1 METCYFGYWWGAE
14 ERRHAAV
21 SESDRRLIFRSGKPQ
36 CLVSQPSLLHSH
48 ATWKEVRSSIRRG
61 ALYLCAPPSLFIF
74 FLLTHSTSFVLSP
87 LNTPPLDSVR
97 SLSHIFV
104 ISLRLSLV
112 FRCFSHLLFSYF
124 PHKLFSAP
132 GSSFLLHLTMLW
144 PPDIPPIHLQL
155 RLNWAEHMC
164 LRRSLKKKRKEKRKK
179 NKPIVVSSDPRG
191 FITNQT
197 ARRAFAWKPFVLDPV
212 WRG

>member
-1 METCYFGYWWGAE
+1 MHREIETFVYNRLLNLIYFIVKWNAMETCYFGYWWGAE

-104 ISLRLSLV
+104 ISLRLSLA
-112 FRCFSHLLFSYF
+112 CFSMFLSSAFFLFPSQALF
-124 PHKLFSAP
+124 CPWVLVPPPPHHALAPWYSFYSSAAA
-132 GSSFLLHLTMLW
+132 SELSWAHV
-144 PPDIPPIHLQL
+144 PP
-155 RLNWAEHMC
+155 
-164 LRRSLKKKRKEKRKK
+164 EK
-179 NKPIVVSSDPRG
+179 P
-191 FITNQT
+191 
-197 ARRAFAWKPFVLDPV
+197 
-212 WRG
+212 